1 MSEAV
6 PVMPPAWAGEPPA
19 TDAPECSDATDAA
32 VGDAAV
38 ETARAEPAPEYVGR
52 RRARPV
58 VLGFRDGSELAL
70 EAGTPAARALRAM
83 ATALGASDGNTA

>member
-6 PVMPPAWAGEPPA
+6 PAMPPGWAQEPPA
-19 TDAPECSDATDAA
+19 TDAPESSDATDVAAAA
-32 VGDAAV
+32 VDPA
-38 ETARAEPAPEYVGR
+38 EAEPAPAYVGR

-70 EAGTPAARALRAM
+70 EAGTPAARDLRAM
-83 ATALGASDGNTA
+83 ATALGARDGNTA